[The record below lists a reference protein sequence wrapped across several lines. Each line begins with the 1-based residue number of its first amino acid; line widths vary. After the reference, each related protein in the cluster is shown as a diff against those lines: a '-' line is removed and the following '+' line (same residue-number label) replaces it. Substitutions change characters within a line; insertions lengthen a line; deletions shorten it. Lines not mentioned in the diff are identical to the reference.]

1 MRVTTFAAFRHRNY
15 RLFFVGQLISMM
27 GTWMQQTAIGWL
39 IYQLTGSKL
48 LLGTVQAIGGLPTFF
63 LSTVGGAVADRF
75 PKRAV
80 LVLTQSV
87 MMLAAFAL
95 GVLVSTGQIRVWQV
109 AALTAMR
116 GAVMAFDMPVR
127 QAFVVDMVG
136 RDDLMDAVG
145 LNSSLVSGARIVG
158 PAVAGLVMGR
168 FGTAPC
174 FYANAAS
181 FLAVIG
187 ALVVMRLTP
196 SPRMVSPESVL
207 RHAVGGFVEVRRNPR
222 VLGLMAILLTV
233 GIFGWSYSVLLPVF
247 ARDVLGIAEQR
258 YGLLLAANGVGAL
271 LGSLVIASLGDYPH
285 WERLVTG
292 GVFLFGVCLVLFS
305 WTTRF
310 HLALLFL
317 ALAGLGMISF
327 HSTANTVI
335 QTSVPDAVRGRVMGV
350 WAMVFVGTHPL
361 GSLLAGI
368 LAEHFGASLTVSM
381 SASICVLVAVGV
393 SLARKKGNG
402 ALRPNVTGSA
412 GTAGQ
417 ES

>member
-187 ALVVMRLTP
+187 GLVAMRLTP
-196 SPRMVSPESVL
+196 SPRMVSPNRCCGTQWVASWKC
-207 RHAVGGFVEVRRNPR
+207 GGIPEF
-222 VLGLMAILLTV
+222 
-233 GIFGWSYSVLLPVF
+233 W
-247 ARDVLGIAEQR
+247 
-258 YGLLLAANGVGAL
+258 
-271 LGSLVIASLGDYPH
+271 GSWRS
-285 WERLVTG
+285 
-292 GVFLFGVCLVLFS
+292 C
-305 WTTRF
+305 
-310 HLALLFL
+310 
-317 ALAGLGMISF
+317 
-327 HSTANTVI
+327 
-335 QTSVPDAVRGRVMGV
+335 
-350 WAMVFVGTHPL
+350 
-361 GSLLAGI
+361 
-368 LAEHFGASLTVSM
+368 
-381 SASICVLVAVGV
+381 
-393 SLARKKGNG
+393 
-402 ALRPNVTGSA
+402 
-412 GTAGQ
+412 
-417 ES
+417 